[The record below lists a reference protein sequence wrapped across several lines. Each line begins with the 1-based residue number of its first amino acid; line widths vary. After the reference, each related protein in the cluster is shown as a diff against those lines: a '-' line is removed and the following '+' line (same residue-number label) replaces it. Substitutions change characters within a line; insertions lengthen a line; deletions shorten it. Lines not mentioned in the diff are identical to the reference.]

1 MPEHRSVSRKSNEA
15 AQGQTSGSVVCIAS
29 DMPATAPSLENP
41 PGAVLDVQKPGQI
54 TDMASPSFEP
64 SADSMRIVVIDDHA
78 FTRECIANCLQSSYR
93 EARVTSFAT
102 AADCA
107 DGGIGREDIAVVLY
121 NVRNRRVSAP
131 DVNANLS
138 MLLRLFPSVPIILLS
153 DIDGAADYIVEA
165 LERGV
170 RGYIPTS
177 STLSIALEA
186 MRLVRAG
193 GTFVPA
199 SGLLALSAQTASSAK
214 AIGTGKFTPRQMA
227 VLHQLRKGK
236 ANKTIAHEL
245 YMGESTVKVHIRN
258 IMKKL
263 KATNRTE
270 AAFLAR
276 ELMGNEDG
284 D

>member
-1 MPEHRSVSRKSNEA
+1 MNKEA
-15 AQGQTSGSVVCIAS
+15 AQARDLGSVVRIAS
-29 DMPATAPSLENP
+29 DLAPSASALENP
-41 PGAVLDVQKPGQI
+41 AEAVLDLRKPSQVTNIG
-54 TDMASPSFEP
+54 APSFEP

-78 FTRECIANCLQSSYR
+78 FTRECIAKCLQSSYR
-93 EARVTSFAT
+93 EATVISFAT
-102 AADCA
+102 AADCGDA
-107 DGGIGREDIAVVLY
+107 GIGREDIAVVLY
-121 NVRNRRVSAP
+121 NVRSRRVSAP
-131 DVNANLS
+131 DVDGNLS
-138 MLLRLFPSVPIILLS
+138 MLLRSFPSVPIILLS

-165 LERGV
+165 LERGA

-177 STLSIALEA
+177 STLNIALEA

-199 SGLLALSAQTASSAK
+199 SGLLALSGQTASGAK

-227 VLHQLRKGK
+227 VLHRLRKGK

-245 YMGESTVKVHIRN
+245 YMSESTVKVHIRN

-276 ELMGNEDG
+276 ELMGNEEG
-284 D
+284 E

>member
-1 MPEHRSVSRKSNEA
+1 MNNEA
-15 AQGQTSGSVVCIAS
+15 AEGRALGSVGCIAS
-29 DMPATAPSLENP
+29 NLPPSAPSSENP
-41 PGAVLDVQKPGQI
+41 PGTVLDLRKTGQI
-54 TDMASPSFEP
+54 TNVAAPSFEP
-64 SADSMRIVVIDDHA
+64 SAEPMRIVVIDDHA
-78 FTRECIANCLQSSYR
+78 FTRECIAKCLQSSYR
-93 EARVTSFAT
+93 EAVVTSFA
-102 AADCA
+102 AAAECVDA
-107 DGGIGREDIAVVLY
+107 GIGREEITVVLY

-131 DVNANLS
+131 DVDGSLS

-165 LERGV
+165 LERGA

-199 SGLLALSAQTASSAK
+199 SGLLALSGHTTSSEK
-214 AIGTGKFTPRQMA
+214 TIGTGKFTLRQMA
-227 VLHQLRKGK
+227 VLHRLRKGK

-245 YMGESTVKVHIRN
+245 RMSESTVKVHIRN

-276 ELMGNEDG
+276 ELIGNEEG

>member
-1 MPEHRSVSRKSNEA
+1 MNNEA
-15 AQGQTSGSVVCIAS
+15 AQGRVKGSAVCIAS
-29 DMPATAPSLENP
+29 DVPPSAPSLENP
-41 PGAVLDVQKPGQI
+41 PGAVVDLRKPGQI
-54 TDMASPSFEP
+54 TNVAAPSFEP
-64 SADSMRIVVIDDHA
+64 STDSMRIVVIDDHA
-78 FTRECIANCLQSSYR
+78 FTRECIAKSLQSSYR
-93 EARVTSFAT
+93 EATVTSFAT
-102 AADCA
+102 AADCVDA
-107 DGGIGREDIAVVLY
+107 GIGREEITVLLY

-131 DVNANLS
+131 DVNGNLS

-165 LERGV
+165 LERGA

-199 SGLLALSAQTASSAK
+199 SGLLALSGQTASSAK

-227 VLHQLRKGK
+227 VLHRLRKGK

-245 YMGESTVKVHIRN
+245 YMSESTVKVHIRN

-276 ELMGNEDG
+276 ELMGNEDA

>member
-1 MPEHRSVSRKSNEA
+1 MNNEA
-15 AQGQTSGSVVCIAS
+15 VRERALERAVCVAS
-29 DMPATAPSLENP
+29 DPLPSALSLESPAGAIVELRAGPSAEIAAPS
-41 PGAVLDVQKPGQI
+41 A
-54 TDMASPSFEP
+54 EP
-64 SADSMRIVVIDDHA
+64 LADPMRIVVIDDHA
-78 FTRECIANCLQSSYR
+78 FTRECIAKCLQSSYR
-93 EARVTSFAT
+93 EATVASFAA
-102 AADCA
+102 AADCVDA
-107 DGGIGREDIAVVLY
+107 GVGRGEVTVILY
-121 NVRNRRVSAP
+121 NVRSRRVSAP
-131 DVNANLS
+131 DVEANLS
-138 MLLRLFPSVPIILLS
+138 TLLRQFPSVPIILLS

-165 LERGV
+165 LERGA

-199 SGLLALSAQTASSAK
+199 SGFLALSGNRTGSVK
-214 AIGTGKFTPRQMA
+214 PIGTGKFTFRQMA
-227 VLHQLRKGK
+227 VLHRLRKGK

-245 YMGESTVKVHIRN
+245 HMSESTVKVHIRN

-276 ELMGNEDG
+276 ELIGNEEG